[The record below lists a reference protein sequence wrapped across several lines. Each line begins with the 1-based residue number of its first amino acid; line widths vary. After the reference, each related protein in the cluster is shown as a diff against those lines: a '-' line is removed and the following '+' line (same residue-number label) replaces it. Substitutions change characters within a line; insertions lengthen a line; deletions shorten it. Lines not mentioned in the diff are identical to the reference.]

1 VRIALAALLLLA
13 TAAPAAAPT
22 QFQAQLDPVA
32 FDRVSRETVA
42 GIGNVTATLAGRTL
56 TLSGSFSGLPSAANS
71 AQLRMGI
78 AMGVPGAAIGALSV
92 EHGSSGRLTG
102 QLQLSAAQV
111 AALRSSALYVQVA
124 SVGAPEGHLW
134 GWLEAR

>member
-1 VRIALAALLLLA
+1 VRNALAALLLLA
-13 TAAPAAAPT
+13 TAAQAAAPT
-22 QFQAQLDPVA
+22 QFHAQLDPVA
-32 FDRVSRETVA
+32 FDRVSRDAVA
-42 GIGNVTATLAGRTL
+42 GIGGVTATLAGHTL
-56 TLSGSFSGLPSAANS
+56 TLTGSFSGLPSSASS

-78 AMGVPGAAIGALSV
+78 AMGVPGPAIGVLSV

-102 QLQLSAAQV
+102 QLQLNAAQV

-124 SVGAPEGHLW
+124 SDGAPEGHLW